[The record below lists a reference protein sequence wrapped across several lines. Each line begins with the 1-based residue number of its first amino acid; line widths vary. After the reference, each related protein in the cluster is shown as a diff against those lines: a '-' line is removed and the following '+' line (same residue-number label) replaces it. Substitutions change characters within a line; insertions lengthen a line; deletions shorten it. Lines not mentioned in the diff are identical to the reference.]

1 MLHPSVAFVF
11 VLFCG
16 FIDAYSVNPTYSSRT
31 GEASASMVI
40 NPQGHVARTPRT
52 HIHSSLFSFP
62 FSTSTSSSKA
72 GEERPKVGLFRKQNV
87 GGRLNIS
94 LFSSRQ
100 VGTGMNLNLK
110 NRTRKNPFLRNGGR
124 KYRIMDRNAKLA
136 SLVKLANTF
145 EDVIS
150 NEGEVEIADYDHIGS
165 TTDDADVTR
174 AFSVNTDFETNEKK
188 VELDLALGTRKSNSK
203 LSGSDVRKQEM
214 VSALSVSKDSGD
226 RAFAMLLDLGMVDV
240 HLDPEDD
247 LYDHEYDSLYA
258 PDNNWINYY

>member
-1 MLHPSVAFVF
+1 MLHLSVAFVF

-62 FSTSTSSSKA
+62 FSTSTSSSKG

-100 VGTGMNLNLK
+100 VGTGMNLNYK
-110 NRTRKNPFLRNGGR
+110 EESFLAERR
-124 KYRIMDRNAKLA
+124 A
-136 SLVKLANTF
+136 
-145 EDVIS
+145 
-150 NEGEVEIADYDHIGS
+150 EV
-165 TTDDADVTR
+165 
-174 AFSVNTDFETNEKK
+174 
-188 VELDLALGTRKSNSK
+188 
-203 LSGSDVRKQEM
+203 
-214 VSALSVSKDSGD
+214 
-226 RAFAMLLDLGMVDV
+226 
-240 HLDPEDD
+240 
-247 LYDHEYDSLYA
+247 
-258 PDNNWINYY
+258 

>member
-31 GEASASMVI
+31 GAASASMVI

-62 FSTSTSSSKA
+62 SSTSTSSSKG

-100 VGTGMNLNLK
+100 VGTGI
-110 NRTRKNPFLRNGGR
+110 NGGR

-150 NEGEVEIADYDHIGS
+150 NEGEVEVADYDHIGS